1 MAKKPV
7 HPDIA
12 HVLESW
18 PHEPGQ
24 IQARIIEGRDSEPK
38 VQIRLDLGIL
48 QMNMTGRPDALRP
61 FGFES
66 LLEYYQA
73 RLDAGHDR
81 EGPPGDEGP
90 EQSFLSPSDA
100 DERAEA
106 GGTPT
111 ADGPDTEDESE
122 DANDD
127 ATAAGDSEG
136 DSDAKDADATPA
148 GQAPSARSFPLREL
162 SPADCQALRD
172 EAVQYYHRYVALL
185 ALEDFQGVIRDTTR
199 NLRVLDL
206 CRNYAA
212 TPGDRAALEQFRPYI
227 MMIRA
232 RAAAGQAL
240 ADNEPKAALFAIDE
254 GLDSLRKHYAEAGQ
268 GQMFDQSA
276 EVQMLRG
283 LRESLVPKLPMSQKA
298 ELRQRLQ
305 KALETENYELAAILR
320 DELKNM
326 KDD

>member
-1 MAKKPV
+1 MVKKPV

-24 IQARIIEGRDSEPK
+24 IQARIIEGRDGEPK

-48 QMNMTGRPDALRP
+48 QMNMTGRPDGLRP

-73 RLDAGHDR
+73 RLDVGHDR
-81 EGPPGDEGP
+81 EGPTGDEGP
-90 EQSFLSPSDA
+90 EQSFLSPADAEGDA
-100 DERAEA
+100 DERSDSGAADPASDPVSDAAPDSERA
-106 GGTPT
+106 G
-111 ADGPDTEDESE
+111 DESRE
-122 DANDD
+122 S
-127 ATAAGDSEG
+127 GP
-136 DSDAKDADATPA
+136 TPA
-148 GQAPSARSFPLREL
+148 GEAPSARSFPLREI
-162 SPADCQALRD
+162 SPQDCQALRD

-206 CRNYAA
+206 CRNYAS
-212 TPGDRAALEQFRPYI
+212 TPGDRGALEQFRPYI

-240 ADNEPKAALFAIDE
+240 TDNEPKAALYAIDE
-254 GLDSLRKHYAEAGQ
+254 GLESLRKHYAEAGQ

-283 LRESLVPKLPMSQKA
+283 LRDSLVPKLPMSQKA

-320 DELKNM
+320 DELKNL
-326 KDD
+326 KEE

>member
-12 HVLESW
+12 HVLETW

-24 IQARIIEGRDSEPK
+24 IQARIIEGRDGEPK

-48 QMNMTGRPDALRP
+48 QMNMTGRPDGLRP

-66 LLEYYQA
+66 LLDYYQA

-90 EQSFLSPSDA
+90 DQTLFSSA
-100 DERAEA
+100 DEPS
-106 GGTPT
+106 GSTPT
-111 ADGPDTEDESE
+111 ADDDEDDTSPAAPEDEDSPATEAPDKPADEASE
-122 DANDD
+122 P
-127 ATAAGDSEG
+127 
-136 DSDAKDADATPA
+136 TPA
-148 GQAPSARSFPLREL
+148 GEAPSARSFPLREL

-206 CRNYAA
+206 CRNFAA

-240 ADNEPKAALFAIDE
+240 ADNEPKAALYAIDE
-254 GLDSLRKHYAEAGQ
+254 GLESLRKHYAEAGQ

-305 KALETENYELAAILR
+305 RAIETENYELAAILR
-320 DELKNM
+320 DELKNL
-326 KDD
+326 KDG